1 MLLVGAYGHPAS
13 FRECPKAKEYEKRF
27 AEQKEGT
34 AQAAGGVSRKGE
46 STQSATPTT
55 TGRRERNV
63 SAPAAVNEEPKQ
75 KGAPP
80 AADKQQQ
87 QDEENITLLDVVVL
101 LREMEARLAR
111 MKSAIRGRD

>member
-1 MLLVGAYGHPAS
+1 MLLVGAYGHP
-13 FRECPKAKEYEKRF
+13 ECLKAKEYEKRF
-27 AEQKEGT
+27 AEQKKEGT
-34 AQAAGGVSRKGE
+34 AKAAGGVSRKGE

-75 KGAPP
+75 KGAPI